1 MRIST
6 NMVNA
11 DFLNNLATTTNKVQN
26 TMNQLASL
34 KEVNKASDNPLLVSK
49 ILDLNVSI
57 SQNTSYATTISD
69 AREWTN
75 TQDGAL
81 QIVEKSMNNIR
92 NIVVAVNNSGALT
105 DAEFKAYRSEL
116 QQEIGTVVDAMNTN
130 YDGRYIFGGT
140 RTTEPPFS
148 TTANANGEVNGLKY
162 NGDENDLPREI
173 SNGVSIDLLTNGN
186 SIMTA
191 QGTQSR
197 DLGSFFSELVADLDN
212 HDDAAIKDMAAKLG
226 DIDQFKNNIVNYNT
240 RVGAIENRLDAAKDR
255 NDSEKITLKNTL
267 STRQDVDIAQ
277 KYMDYQN
284 QMLAYKSTLAMGS
297 KIMQTTVLDYM

>member
-11 DFLNNLATTTNKVQN
+11 DFLNNLATTTNKVQS

-57 SQNTSYATTISD
+57 SQNSSYAMTISD
-69 AREWTN
+69 AKDWTT

-81 QIVEKSMNNIR
+81 QLVEKSMNNIR
-92 NIVVAVNNSGALT
+92 NIIVSANNSGTLT
-105 DAEFKAYRSEL
+105 DDEFKAYRSEL

-130 YDGRYIFGGT
+130 YDGRYIFGGSK
-140 RTTEPPFS
+140 TTEPPFEV
-148 TTANANGEVNGLKY
+148 TNDANGEVNGLKY
-162 NGDENDLPREI
+162 NGDETELAREI
-173 SNGVSIDLLTNGN
+173 SNGVSINLLTNGN
-186 SIMTA
+186 SVMNA
-191 QGTQSR
+191 QGAGK
-197 DLGSFFSELVADLDN
+197 DLGTFFNELVADLDK
-212 HDDAAIKDMAAKLG
+212 HDEAAIADLSKKLG
-226 DIDQFKNNIVNYNT
+226 EVDVFKNNIVNYNT
-240 RVGAIENRLDAAKDR
+240 RIGAIENRINAAKDR

-277 KYMDYQN
+277 KYMEYQN
-284 QMLAYKSTLAMGS
+284 QMLAYKSTLAMGT

>member
-11 DFLNNLATTTNKVQN
+11 DFLNNLATTTNKVQS

-57 SQNTSYATTISD
+57 SQNSSYATTISD
-69 AREWTN
+69 AKDWTA

-81 QIVEKSMNNIR
+81 QLVEKSMNNIR
-92 NIVVAVNNSGALT
+92 NIVVSVNNSGTLT

-130 YDGRYIFGGT
+130 YDGRYIFGGSK
-140 RTTEPPFS
+140 TTEPPFEV
-148 TTANANGEVNGLKY
+148 TKDANGEINGLKY
-162 NGDENDLPREI
+162 NGDETNLAREI
-173 SNGVSIDLLTNGN
+173 SNGVSVMN
-186 SIMTA
+186 A
-191 QGTQSR
+191 QGAGK
-197 DLGSFFSELVADLDN
+197 DLGTFFNELVADLDK
-212 HDDAAIKDMAAKLG
+212 HDEAAIADLSKKLG
-226 DIDQFKNNIVNYNT
+226 EVDVFKNNIVNYNT
-240 RVGAIENRLDAAKDR
+240 RIGAIENRIDAAKDR

-277 KYMDYQN
+277 KYMEYQN
-284 QMLAYKSTLAMGS
+284 QMLAYKSTLAMGT

>member
-57 SQNTSYATTISD
+57 SQNSSYATTISD
-69 AREWTN
+69 AKDWTT

-81 QIVEKSMNNIR
+81 QLVEKSMNNIR
-92 NIVVAVNNSGALT
+92 NIIVAVNNSGFLT
-105 DAEFKAYRSEL
+105 DSEYKAYKSEL
-116 QQEIGTVVDAMNTN
+116 QQEIGTIVDAMNTN
-130 YDGRYIFGGT
+130 YDGRYIFGGSK
-140 RTTEPPFS
+140 TTEPPFEV
-148 TTANANGEVNGLKY
+148 AKDANGEINGLKY
-162 NGDENDLPREI
+162 NGDETELAREI
-173 SNGVSIDLLTNGN
+173 SNGVSINLLTNGN
-186 SIMTA
+186 SIMNA
-191 QGTQSR
+191 QGAGK
-197 DLGSFFSELVADLDN
+197 DLGTFFNEIVADLDK
-212 HDDAAIKDMAAKLG
+212 HDEASIADLSKKLG
-226 DIDQFKNNIVNYNT
+226 EVDVFKNNIVNYNT
-240 RVGAIENRLDAAKDR
+240 RIGAIENRIDAAKDR

-277 KYMDYQN
+277 KYMEYQN
-284 QMLAYKSTLAMGS
+284 QMLAYKSTLAMGT

>member
-11 DFLNNLATTTNKVQN
+11 DFLNNLATTTNKVQS

-57 SQNTSYATTISD
+57 SQNSSYATTISD
-69 AREWTN
+69 AKDWTA

-81 QIVEKSMNNIR
+81 QLVEKSMNNIR
-92 NIVVAVNNSGALT
+92 NIVVDVNNSGTLT
-105 DAEFKAYRSEL
+105 DSEFKAYRSEL

-130 YDGRYIFGGT
+130 YDGRYIFGGSK
-140 RTTEPPFS
+140 TTEPPFEVMKD
-148 TTANANGEVNGLKY
+148 ANGEVNGLKY
-162 NGDENDLPREI
+162 NGDETNLAREI
-173 SNGVSIDLLTNGN
+173 SNGVSINLLTNGN
-186 SIMTA
+186 SVMNA
-191 QGTQSR
+191 QGAGK
-197 DLGSFFSELVADLDN
+197 DLGTFFNELVADLDK
-212 HDDAAIKDMAAKLG
+212 HDEASIADLSKKLG
-226 DIDQFKNNIVNYNT
+226 EVDVFKNNIVNYNT
-240 RVGAIENRLDAAKDR
+240 RIGAIENRIDAAKDR

-277 KYMDYQN
+277 KYMEYQN
-284 QMLAYKSTLAMGS
+284 QMLAYKSTLAMGT

>member
-34 KEVNKASDNPLLVSK
+34 KEVNKSSDNPLLVSK

-57 SQNTSYATTISD
+57 SQNSSYAMTISD
-69 AREWTN
+69 AKDWTT

-81 QIVEKSMNNIR
+81 QLVEKSMNNIR
-92 NIVVAVNNSGALT
+92 NIIVSVNNSGSLT
-105 DAEFKAYRSEL
+105 DSEYKAYKSEL

-130 YDGRYIFGGT
+130 YDGRYIFSGSK
-140 RTTEPPFS
+140 TTEPPFEV
-148 TTANANGEVNGLKY
+148 TKDANGEINGLKY
-162 NGDENDLPREI
+162 NGDETNLPREI
-173 SNGVSIDLLTNGN
+173 SNGVSINLLTNGN
-186 SIMTA
+186 SVMNA
-191 QGTQSR
+191 QGAGK
-197 DLGSFFSELVADLDN
+197 DLGTFFNELVADLDK
-212 HDDAAIKDMAAKLG
+212 HDEASIADLSKKLG
-226 DIDQFKNNIVNYNT
+226 EVDVFKNNVVNYNT
-240 RVGAIENRLDAAKDR
+240 RIGAIENRIDAAKDR

-277 KYMDYQN
+277 KYMEYQN
-284 QMLAYKSTLAMGS
+284 QMLAYKSTLAMGT

>member
-11 DFLNNLATTTNKVQN
+11 DFLNNLATTTNKVQS

-57 SQNTSYATTISD
+57 SQNSSYAMTISD
-69 AREWTN
+69 AKDWTT

-81 QIVEKSMNNIR
+81 QLVEKSMNNIR
-92 NIVVAVNNSGALT
+92 NIVVAANNSGTLT
-105 DAEFKAYRSEL
+105 DAEFKAYKSEL

-130 YDGRYIFGGT
+130 YAGRYIFGGSK
-140 RTTEPPFS
+140 TTKPPFEV
-148 TTANANGEVNGLKY
+148 TKDANGEVNGLKY
-162 NGDENDLPREI
+162 NGDETNLAREI

-186 SIMTA
+186 SVMNA
-191 QGTQSR
+191 QGAGK
-197 DLGSFFSELVADLDN
+197 DLGTFFNELVADLDK
-212 HDDAAIKDMAAKLG
+212 HDEASISDLSKKLG
-226 DIDQFKNNIVNYNT
+226 EVDLFKNNIVNYNT
-240 RVGAIENRLDAAKDR
+240 RIGAIENRINAAKDR

-277 KYMDYQN
+277 KYMEYQN
-284 QMLAYKSTLAMGS
+284 QMLAYKSTLAMGT

>member
-11 DFLNNLATTTNKVQN
+11 DFLNNLATTTNKVQS

-57 SQNTSYATTISD
+57 SQNSSYAMTISD
-69 AREWTN
+69 AKDWTT

-81 QIVEKSMNNIR
+81 QLVEKSMNNIR
-92 NIVVAVNNSGALT
+92 NIIVSANNSGALT
-105 DAEFKAYRSEL
+105 NDEFKAYRSEL

-130 YDGRYIFGGT
+130 YDGRYIFGGSK
-140 RTTEPPFS
+140 TTEPPFEV
-148 TTANANGEVNGLKY
+148 TKDANGEVNG
-162 NGDENDLPREI
+162 
-173 SNGVSIDLLTNGN
+173 VSINLLTNGN
-186 SIMTA
+186 SVMNA
-191 QGTQSR
+191 QGAGK
-197 DLGSFFSELVADLDN
+197 DLGTFFNELVADLDK
-212 HDDAAIKDMAAKLG
+212 HDEAAIADLSKKLG
-226 DIDQFKNNIVNYNT
+226 EVDVFKNNIVNYNT
-240 RVGAIENRLDAAKDR
+240 RIGAIENRIDAAKDR

-277 KYMDYQN
+277 KYMEYQN
-284 QMLAYKSTLAMGS
+284 QMLAYKSTLAMGT

>member
-57 SQNTSYATTISD
+57 SQNSSYAMTISD
-69 AREWTN
+69 AKDWTA

-81 QIVEKSMNNIR
+81 QLVEKSMNNIR
-92 NIVVAVNNSGALT
+92 NIVVAVNNSGTLT
-105 DAEFKAYRSEL
+105 NDEFKAYRSEL

-130 YDGRYIFGGT
+130 YDGRYIFGGSK
-140 RTTEPPFS
+140 TTEPPFEV
-148 TTANANGEVNGLKY
+148 TKDANGEVNGLKY
-162 NGDENDLPREI
+162 NGDETELAREI
-173 SNGVSIDLLTNGN
+173 SNGVSINLLTNGN
-186 SIMTA
+186 SVMNA
-191 QGTQSR
+191 QGAGK
-197 DLGSFFSELVADLDN
+197 DLGTFFNELVADLDK
-212 HDDAAIKDMAAKLG
+212 HDEASIADLSKKLG
-226 DIDQFKNNIVNYNT
+226 EVDVFKNNIVNYNT
-240 RVGAIENRLDAAKDR
+240 RIGAIENRIDAAKDR

-277 KYMDYQN
+277 KYMEYQN
-284 QMLAYKSTLAMGS
+284 QMLAYKSTLAMGT

>member
-57 SQNTSYATTISD
+57 SQNSSYAMTISD
-69 AREWTN
+69 AKDWTT

-81 QIVEKSMNNIR
+81 QLVEKSMNNIR
-92 NIVVAVNNSGALT
+92 NIIVAVNNSGSLT
-105 DAEFKAYRSEL
+105 DSEYKAYKSEL

-130 YDGRYIFGGT
+130 YDGRYIFSGSK
-140 RTTEPPFS
+140 TTEPPFEV
-148 TTANANGEVNGLKY
+148 TKDANGEINGLKY
-162 NGDENDLPREI
+162 NGDETNLPREI
-173 SNGVSIDLLTNGN
+173 SNGVSINLLTNGN
-186 SIMTA
+186 SVMNA
-191 QGTQSR
+191 QGAGK
-197 DLGSFFSELVADLDN
+197 DLGTFFNELVADLDK
-212 HDDAAIKDMAAKLG
+212 HDEASIADLSKKLG
-226 DIDQFKNNIVNYNT
+226 EVDVFKNNVVNYNT
-240 RVGAIENRLDAAKDR
+240 RIGAIENRIDAAKDR

-277 KYMDYQN
+277 KYMEYQN
-284 QMLAYKSTLAMGS
+284 QMLAYKSTLAMGT

>member
-11 DFLNNLATTTNKVQN
+11 DFLNNLATTTNKVQS

-57 SQNTSYATTISD
+57 SQNSSYAMTISD
-69 AREWTN
+69 AKDWTT

-81 QIVEKSMNNIR
+81 QLVEKSMNNIR
-92 NIVVAVNNSGALT
+92 NIIVSVNNSGSLT
-105 DAEFKAYRSEL
+105 DSEYKAYKSEL

-130 YDGRYIFGGT
+130 YDGRYIFGGSK
-140 RTTEPPFS
+140 TTESPFEV
-148 TTANANGEVNGLKY
+148 TKDANGEINGLKY
-162 NGDENDLPREI
+162 NGDETELAREI
-173 SNGVSIDLLTNGN
+173 SNGVSINLLTNGN
-186 SIMTA
+186 SIMNA
-191 QGTQSR
+191 QGAGK
-197 DLGSFFSELVADLDN
+197 DLGTFFNEIVADLDK
-212 HDDAAIKDMAAKLG
+212 HDEASIADLSKKLG
-226 DIDQFKNNIVNYNT
+226 EVDVFKNNIVNYNT
-240 RVGAIENRLDAAKDR
+240 RIGAIENR

-277 KYMDYQN
+277 KYMEYQN
-284 QMLAYKSTLAMGS
+284 QMLAYKSTLAMGT

>member
-11 DFLNNLATTTNKVQN
+11 DFLNNLATTTNKVQS

-57 SQNTSYATTISD
+57 SQNSSYATTISD
-69 AREWTN
+69 AKDWTT

-81 QIVEKSMNNIR
+81 QLVERSMNNIR
-92 NIVVAVNNSGALT
+92 NIIVAVNNSGTLT

-130 YDGRYIFGGT
+130 YDGRYIFGGAK
-140 RTTEPPFS
+140 TTEPPFEV
-148 TTANANGEVNGLKY
+148 TKDANGEVNGLKY
-162 NGDENDLPREI
+162 NGDETNLAREI
-173 SNGVSIDLLTNGN
+173 SNGVSINLLTNGN
-186 SIMTA
+186 SVMNA
-191 QGTQSR
+191 QGAGK
-197 DLGSFFSELVADLDN
+197 DLGTFFNELVADLDK
-212 HDDAAIKDMAAKLG
+212 HDEASIADLSKKLG
-226 DIDQFKNNIVNYNT
+226 EVDVFKNNIVNYDT
-240 RVGAIENRLDAAKDR
+240 RIGAIENRIDAAKDR

-277 KYMDYQN
+277 KYMEYQN
-284 QMLAYKSTLAMGS
+284 QMLAYKSTLAMGT

>member
-49 ILDLNVSI
+49 ILALNVSI

-105 DAEFKAYRSEL
+105 DAEFKAYKSEL

-191 QGTQSR
+191 QGTQSK
-197 DLGSFFSELVADLDN
+197 DLSSFFSELVADLDN

>member
-11 DFLNNLATTTNKVQN
+11 DFLNNLATTTNKVQS

-57 SQNTSYATTISD
+57 SQNSSYATTISD
-69 AREWTN
+69 AKDWTT

-81 QIVEKSMNNIR
+81 QLVEKSMNNIR
-92 NIVVAVNNSGALT
+92 NIIVASNNSGTLT
-105 DAEFKAYRSEL
+105 NDEYKAYKSEL
-116 QQEIGTVVDAMNTN
+116 QQEIGTIVDAMNTN
-130 YDGRYIFGGT
+130 YDGRYIFGGSK
-140 RTTEPPFS
+140 TTKPPFEV
-148 TTANANGEVNGLKY
+148 TKDANGEVNGLKY
-162 NGDENDLPREI
+162 NGDETNLAREI

-186 SIMTA
+186 SVMNA
-191 QGTQSR
+191 QGAGK
-197 DLGSFFSELVADLDN
+197 DLGTFFNELVADLDK
-212 HDDAAIKDMAAKLG
+212 HDEASISDLSKKLG
-226 DIDQFKNNIVNYNT
+226 EVDLFKNNIVNYNT
-240 RVGAIENRLDAAKDR
+240 RIGAIENRINAAKDR

-277 KYMDYQN
+277 KYMEYQN
-284 QMLAYKSTLAMGS
+284 QMLAYKSTLAMGT

>member
-11 DFLNNLATTTNKVQN
+11 DFLNNLATTTNKVQS

-57 SQNTSYATTISD
+57 SQNSSYAMTISD
-69 AREWTN
+69 AKDWTT

-81 QIVEKSMNNIR
+81 QLVEKSMNNIR
-92 NIVVAVNNSGALT
+92 NIIVAVNNSGSLT
-105 DAEFKAYRSEL
+105 DSEYKAYKSEL
-116 QQEIGTVVDAMNTN
+116 QQEIGTVVDAIN
-130 YDGRYIFGGT
+130 
-140 RTTEPPFS
+140 
-148 TTANANGEVNGLKY
+148 
-162 NGDENDLPREI
+162 
-173 SNGVSIDLLTNGN
+173 LLTNGN
-186 SIMTA
+186 AVMNA
-191 QGTQSR
+191 QGAGK
-197 DLGSFFSELVADLDN
+197 DLGTFFNEIVADLDN
-212 HDDAAIKDMAAKLG
+212 HDEAAIADMSKKLG
-226 DIDQFKNNIVNYNT
+226 EVDVFKNNIVNYNT
-240 RVGAIENRLDAAKDR
+240 RIGAIENRIDAAKDR

-277 KYMDYQN
+277 KYMEYQN
-284 QMLAYKSTLAMGS
+284 QMLAYKSTLAMGT

>member
-11 DFLNNLATTTNKVQN
+11 DFLNNLATTTNKVQS

-34 KEVNKASDNPLLVSK
+34 KEVNKSSDNPLLVSK

-57 SQNTSYATTISD
+57 SQNSSYATTISD
-69 AREWTN
+69 AKDWTT

-81 QIVEKSMNNIR
+81 QLVEKSMNNIR
-92 NIVVAVNNSGALT
+92 NIIVAVNNSGTLT

-116 QQEIGTVVDAMNTN
+116 QQEIGTIVDAMNTN
-130 YDGRYIFGGT
+130 YDGRYIFGGLK
-140 RTTEPPFS
+140 TTEPPFEI
-148 TTANANGEVNGLKY
+148 TKDANGEVNGLKY
-162 NGDENDLPREI
+162 NGDETNLAREI
-173 SNGVSIDLLTNGN
+173 SNGVSINLLTNGN
-186 SIMTA
+186 SVMNA
-191 QGTQSR
+191 QGAGK
-197 DLGSFFSELVADLDN
+197 DLGTFFNELVADFDK
-212 HDDAAIKDMAAKLG
+212 HDEAAIADLSKKLG
-226 DIDQFKNNIVNYNT
+226 EVDVFKNNIVNYNT
-240 RVGAIENRLDAAKDR
+240 RIGAIEKRIDAAKDR

-277 KYMDYQN
+277 KYMEYQN
-284 QMLAYKSTLAMGS
+284 QMLAYKSTLAMGT

>member
-49 ILDLNVSI
+49 ILALNVSI

-92 NIVVAVNNSGALT
+92 NIVVAVNNSGTLT
-105 DAEFKAYRSEL
+105 DAEFKAYKSEL

-191 QGTQSR
+191 QGTQSK
-197 DLGSFFSELVADLDN
+197 DLSSFFSELVADLDN

>member
-11 DFLNNLATTTNKVQN
+11 DFLNNLATTTNKVQS

-34 KEVNKASDNPLLVSK
+34 KEVNKASDDPLLVSK

-57 SQNTSYATTISD
+57 SQNSSYAMTISD
-69 AREWTN
+69 AKDWTT

-81 QIVEKSMNNIR
+81 QLVEKSMNNIR
-92 NIVVAVNNSGALT
+92 NIIVAANNSGTLT
-105 DAEFKAYRSEL
+105 NDEFKAYRSEL

-130 YDGRYIFGGT
+130 YDGRYIFGGSK
-140 RTTEPPFS
+140 TTEPPFEV
-148 TTANANGEVNGLKY
+148 TKDANGEVNGLKY
-162 NGDENDLPREI
+162 NGDETNLAREI
-173 SNGVSIDLLTNGN
+173 SNGVSIMN
-186 SIMTA
+186 A
-191 QGTQSR
+191 QGAGK
-197 DLGSFFSELVADLDN
+197 DLGTFFNELVADLDK
-212 HDDAAIKDMAAKLG
+212 HDEASIADLSKKLG
-226 DIDQFKNNIVNYNT
+226 EVDVFKNNIVNYNT
-240 RVGAIENRLDAAKDR
+240 RIGAIENRIDAAKDR

-277 KYMDYQN
+277 KYMEYQN
-284 QMLAYKSTLAMGS
+284 QMLAYKSTLAMGT

>member
-49 ILDLNVSI
+49 ILALNVSI

-105 DAEFKAYRSEL
+105 DAEFKAYKSEL

-191 QGTQSR
+191 QGTQSK
-197 DLGSFFSELVADLDN
+197 DLSSFFSELVADLDN
-212 HDDAAIKDMAAKLG
+212 HDDAAIKDMSAKLG

>member
-57 SQNTSYATTISD
+57 SQNSSYAMTISD
-69 AREWTN
+69 AKDWTT

-81 QIVEKSMNNIR
+81 QLVEKSMNNIR
-92 NIVVAVNNSGALT
+92 NIIVAVNNSGSLT
-105 DAEFKAYRSEL
+105 DSEYKAYKSEL
-116 QQEIGTVVDAMNTN
+116 QQEIGTIVDAMNTN
-130 YDGRYIFGGT
+130 YDGRYIFSGSK
-140 RTTEPPFS
+140 TTEPPFEV
-148 TTANANGEVNGLKY
+148 TKDANGEINGLKY
-162 NGDENDLPREI
+162 NGDETNLPREI
-173 SNGVSIDLLTNGN
+173 SNGVSINLLTNGN
-186 SIMTA
+186 SVMNA
-191 QGTQSR
+191 QGAGK
-197 DLGSFFSELVADLDN
+197 DLGTFFNELVADLDK
-212 HDDAAIKDMAAKLG
+212 HDEASIADLSKKLG
-226 DIDQFKNNIVNYNT
+226 EVDVFKNNVVNYNT
-240 RVGAIENRLDAAKDR
+240 RIGAIENRIDAAKDR

-277 KYMDYQN
+277 KYMEYQN
-284 QMLAYKSTLAMGS
+284 QMLAYKSTLAMGT